1 LAAPLV
7 ECAGM
12 ARAITTDEAPGAARV
27 RFRFRSQD
35 VLLILLG
42 VVATAALAAAIA
54 FGAWLGSS
62 MVQVRE
68 DIVHLRGA
76 VARNAESIRH
86 IERRLDTMDS
96 RLDTMD
102 SRLDSMDSRL
112 DSMDAR
118 LAAMQSSLAL
128 LVERSGGE
136 AAPRR

>member
-1 LAAPLV
+1 
-7 ECAGM
+7 M

-27 RFRFRSQD
+27 RFRFQSQE
-35 VLLILLG
+35 VLLALLG
-42 VVATAALAAAIA
+42 VIAAAALAATIA

-68 DIVHLRGA
+68 DIVQLRSA
-76 VARNAESIRH
+76 VTRNTESIRH

-96 RLDTMD
+96 RLDT
-102 SRLDSMDSRL
+102 MDSRL